1 MLYFTSCVNDD
12 FIENSNQIKTKSDYV
27 VKKLNNKDL
36 KNNKKLL
43 NKIEKFSF
51 KKSNLEQRNI
61 YYSEY
66 GFSIETDEF
75 LFIGNDSIHTYTFNI
90 EKDIEDEFVENLV
103 LKYVGND
110 TYNTFLIR
118 YNLSETDKLNIKNGQ
133 SIQNYLNK
141 AEFAYIP
148 EINGSIL
155 GTQNRTI
162 SYTSSECND
171 VVIGQDYS
179 ITYDGN
185 GVGHWELITYY
196 EVVCEEVTHLV
207 QIIGDGGGDGNGGY
221 SDGYDPNNPGNG
233 FPGGSG
239 GNSSGGS
246 SGNPPDNTEG
256 NTGNPAD
263 ANPSLT
269 DADGNPILTTPVL
282 LGKSTPKPP
291 CEHLKNQSI
300 DNPKISAKIDSLK
313 QRVLPTTPNFDT
325 KETMVNVERFNEE
338 YHIFVSNNATTGNG
352 TTNVTGSLSKGDVAR
367 IHNHPINT
375 LPIFSHVDIV
385 EHFDSYNFVLGSR
398 KNEFTDYIVCF
409 NNTTYALR
417 MENTQALT
425 VLFEGLDL
433 NTKEGKEKAND
444 EVFEIFQKFGLMKE
458 NNPPYTQAM
467 AEELFM
473 NVVNDPKM
481 GGGNGINLYRKD
493 DDGWGKLVKT
503 GNSIQKVPCN

>member
-1 MLYFTSCVNDD
+1 M
-12 FIENSNQIKTKSDYV
+12 
-27 VKKLNNKDL
+27 
-36 KNNKKLL
+36 
-43 NKIEKFSF
+43 
-51 KKSNLEQRNI
+51 
-61 YYSEY
+61 
-66 GFSIETDEF
+66 
-75 LFIGNDSIHTYTFNI
+75 
-90 EKDIEDEFVENLV
+90 
-103 LKYVGND
+103 
-110 TYNTFLIR
+110 
-118 YNLSETDKLNIKNGQ
+118 
-133 SIQNYLNK
+133 
-141 AEFAYIP
+141 
-148 EINGSIL
+148 
-155 GTQNRTI
+155 
-162 SYTSSECND
+162 
-171 VVIGQDYS
+171 
-179 ITYDGN
+179 
-185 GVGHWELITYY
+185 
-196 EVVCEEVTHLV
+196 
-207 QIIGDGGGDGNGGY
+207 
-221 SDGYDPNNPGNG
+221 
-233 FPGGSG
+233 
-239 GNSSGGS
+239 
-246 SGNPPDNTEG
+246 
-256 NTGNPAD
+256 
-263 ANPSLT
+263 
-269 DADGNPILTTPVL
+269 TTPVL
-282 LGKSTPKPP
+282 PGKSTPKPP